1 MSVSVRDNM
10 IRSTASAILQQLSPG
25 CFQQINSNRLLH
37 RPLWKPD
44 MVYLIQYPVSPHIRT
59 ISPFTLKLETW
70 LRLNQILYD
79 NVHTI
84 HPHPA
89 VRQIPYIEFNGEEIP
104 DSNIIIETL
113 SQKFDQHLSDRHLSD
128 QQMAL
133 AHALTIMV
141 EHHTAQI
148 GFYWR
153 YGHHNTE
160 FAAKLTQNFAEK
172 KVSMFFFKH
181 IQPYGLRL
189 KGYLNGFARHSFE
202 QIAQMS
208 YRDLDAISQILG
220 KDNKYILG
228 TKTATTLDCLLFGHL
243 AQFLYIPMD
252 FPQKAYMHSNCK
264 NIVHLVDRIREEA
277 WPDWDQMCVAKS
289 MRGKMGKDFENS
301 KLNK

>member
-1 MSVSVRDNM
+1 
-10 IRSTASAILQQLSPG
+10 
-25 CFQQINSNRLLH
+25 
-37 RPLWKPD
+37 
-44 MVYLIQYPVSPHIRT
+44 MVYLVQYPVSPHIRT

-70 LRLNQILYD
+70 LRLNKIQYD
-79 NVHTI
+79 NVHTV
-84 HPHPA
+84 HPHPTI
-89 VRQIPYIEFNGEEIP
+89 RQIPYIELNGEEIP
-104 DSNIIIETL
+104 DSNIIIEKL
-113 SQKFDQHLSDRHLSD
+113 SQKFDQHLSDQHLSD

-141 EHHTAQI
+141 EHHTTQI

-153 YGHHNTE
+153 YGHRNAE

-189 KGYLNGFARHSFE
+189 KGYLNGFARHSFKE
-202 QIAQMS
+202 IAQMS
-208 YRDLDAISQILG
+208 FRDLDAISQILG
-220 KDNKYILG
+220 EDNKYILG
-228 TKTATTLDCLLFGHL
+228 TKTATTLDCMLFGHL

-252 FPQKAYMHSNCK
+252 FPQKAYMHNKCK
-264 NIVHLVDRIREEA
+264 NIARLVDRIREEA
-277 WPDWDQMCVAKS
+277 WPDWYEMCDAKS